1 MGKGKDRP
9 ADPSAGSGAALL
21 IIDMISNMDF
31 RHADEIAAPAEAAAR
46 RIKALRAAATRAGL
60 PVIYVNDNFGHWG
73 MEWPRLVEMCE
84 ASGETAATLVR
95 LLRPRK
101 ADLFIIK
108 PMHSGFY
115 ATNLQALLP
124 RLRSEEHTSELQS
137 LMRNSYAVFCL

>member
-9 ADPSAGSGAALL
+9 ADPSVGSGAALL

-73 MEWPRLVEMCE
+73 ME
-84 ASGETAATLVR
+84 
-95 LLRPRK
+95 
-101 ADLFIIK
+101 
-108 PMHSGFY
+108 
-115 ATNLQALLP
+115 
-124 RLRSEEHTSELQS
+124 RSEEHTSELQS
-137 LMRNSYAVFCL
+137 LMRISYAVFCLKKKK

>member
-9 ADPSAGSGAALL
+9 ADPSVGSGAALL

-73 MEWPRLVEMCE
+73 MEWPRLEEMCE
-84 ASGETAATLVR
+84 ASGETAATHGR
-95 LLRPRK
+95 LQTGRAQGREK
-101 ADLFIIK
+101 GGGK
-108 PMHSGFY
+108 G
-115 ATNLQALLP
+115 
-124 RLRSEEHTSELQS
+124 
-137 LMRNSYAVFCL
+137 